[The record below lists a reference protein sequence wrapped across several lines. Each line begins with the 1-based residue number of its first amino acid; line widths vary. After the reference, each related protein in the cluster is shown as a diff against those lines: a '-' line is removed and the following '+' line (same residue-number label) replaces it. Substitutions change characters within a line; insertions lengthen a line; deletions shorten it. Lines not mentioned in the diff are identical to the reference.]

1 MRILHLSDTHGCH
14 RRLGNL
20 PEADIVVH
28 SGDFCMAGSE
38 REAIDFLNWF
48 CNLPYLHKIFIC
60 GNHDECLYGSDITGL
75 DSNVHYLC
83 NSRIEIEG
91 LKFYGVPMFFTDCFT
106 DHQQHNYEAVPLDTD
121 ILITHAPAN
130 GILDLDGSIHLG
142 SKDLLKKLDN
152 LDLKAHLFG
161 HVHARKGIETR
172 LTPSGKTTI
181 HSNGA
186 IINATYTATSIPN
199 LIEL

>member
-91 LKFYGVPMFFTDCFT
+91 LKFYGVPMLFTDCFT